1 MQTRIDWR
9 CRERVNKRQARRF
22 REIGKADYAA
32 VTILR
37 QVVKEQIAELESQ
50 LGAVERELGRP
61 ILNTNKLKRLINRA
75 MITIG
80 EMKSFCP

>member
-1 MQTRIDWR
+1 
-9 CRERVNKRQARRF
+9 VNKRQARRL
-22 REIGKADYAA
+22 REISKADYAA

-61 ILNTNKLKRLINRA
+61 ILNTYKLKRLINRA